1 MGMLVLENCSA
12 SLNQEEELEVIT
24 FTIIFSDDQDRHVFS
39 CLSVNQAQNWVAALR
54 HARCISKLC
63 DAMLTVVC
71 TYCVSFI
78 LLISYEHLRIQV
90 KLLESKLECLGGKVR
105 KFKISESACQRLLNA
120 LRFNLLIAQRINNP
134 VGNTIMA
141 NHISPVESK
150 PSSILSLD
158 ENDQLFK
165 LIGLRCK
172 VSPPSTRF
180 L

>member
-1 MGMLVLENCSA
+1 MLVLENCSA

-71 TYCVSFI
+71 IYNVF

-105 KFKISESACQRLLNA
+105 KYKISESTCQRLLNA

-158 ENDQLFK
+158 EKDQLFK
-165 LIGLRCK
+165 LIGLRCN
-172 VSPPSTRF
+172 V
-180 L
+180 

>member
-1 MGMLVLENCSA
+1 MLVLENCSA

-71 TYCVSFI
+71 IYNVF

-105 KFKISESACQRLLNA
+105 NLKYLNRHA
-120 LRFNLLIAQRINNP
+120 KGYLTLY
-134 VGNTIMA
+134 V
-141 NHISPVESK
+141 
-150 PSSILSLD
+150 SI
-158 ENDQLFK
+158 F
-165 LIGLRCK
+165 
-172 VSPPSTRF
+172 
-180 L
+180 